1 MSEMKRYAMPIVPG
15 GRLAVPQEAEKG
27 FWCMYQDYAKLESE
41 NNQLRTER
49 DRLADALDETLDR
62 IRTFRIWFED
72 DYMGFAD
79 LPDDDPLLE
88 ETARLGLIGRAEEIL
103 EAYRRER

>member
-1 MSEMKRYAMPIVPG
+1 MSEADVMTVRANGNGGFDLVPCTEPEDRP
-15 GRLAVPQEAEKG
+15 RLVHE
-27 FWCMYQDYAKLESE
+27 QDYAKLEAE
-41 NNQLRTER
+41 H

-72 DYMGFAD
+72 DYTGFAD